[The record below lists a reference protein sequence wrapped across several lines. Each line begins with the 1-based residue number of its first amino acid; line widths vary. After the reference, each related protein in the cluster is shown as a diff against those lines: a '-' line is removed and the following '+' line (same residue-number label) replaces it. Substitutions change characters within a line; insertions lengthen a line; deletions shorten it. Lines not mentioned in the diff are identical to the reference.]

1 MSYSGLF
8 MILAWRD
15 LIFSCFNPLMLGL
28 VVFHMHFSDLQEQLE
43 QLREQKDQYKAIS
56 VDLQKTVDEHSNVST
71 EYDINYFKSSVY
83 KHHMKTLHFLFV
95 IMC

>member
-71 EYDINYFKSSVY
+71 NYKELG
-83 KHHMKTLHFLFV
+83 KTTHA
-95 IMC
+95 